1 MAAAKWLAMAKLLLV
16 DDDVRLTA
24 VLDDTLTAEGH
35 EVECHSRGQD
45 GWARMLTAEYDLII
59 LDWNL
64 PDASGPDLCKRFRAE
79 GKYTP
84 VLLLTGRNRIGDK
97 VEGLDAGADDFL
109 TKPFNL
115 QELSARVRAL
125 IRRFQKYPVDSNT
138 APLKAGDLLLDRKS
152 RSAVRNGS
160 RVLLLPKEFAL
171 LEFFMLNPEQVF
183 SANQILDRVWSEED
197 ESSPDTVRVQITRLR
212 SKLGGNL
219 EDSPIKTLHRV
230 GYMFSPTP

>member
-1 MAAAKWLAMAKLLLV
+1 MAKLLLV
-16 DDDVRLTA
+16 DDDVRLSA
-24 VLDDTLTAEGH
+24 VIEDVLTAEGY
-35 EVECHSRGQD
+35 EVEFHSRGED
-45 GWARMLTAEYDLII
+45 GWDKMVTVVYDLII

-64 PDASGPDLCKRFRAE
+64 PDATGPDLCKRFRAE

-84 VLLLTGRNRIGDK
+84 VLLLTGRDK
-97 VEGLDAGADDFL
+97 IADKIEGLDAGADDFL

-125 IRRFQKYPVDSNT
+125 LRRFQSYPVDNKT
-138 APLKAGDLLLDRKS
+138 APISAGDIVLDRKS
-152 RSAVRNGS
+152 RSVIRNGS

-183 SANQILDRVWSEED
+183 SPNEILDKVWSQED
-197 ESSPDTVRVQITRLR
+197 DSSPDTVRVHITKLR
-212 SKLGGNL
+212 SKLGGSL

-230 GYMFSPTP
+230 GYMFSQTP